1 MCWLRILS
9 LMTVL
14 LDLVYASPFPV
25 LAEQKRHEFDR
36 LLLYF
41 QWHRCQRRWLY
52 WWLKQSALKRLSILC
67 LLHQRLLRSTE
78 LLSDPGHGWRR
89 RPAALLDCVEHF
101 SQRQA
106 FRQGLSCCI
115 FPAASNR

>member
-9 LMTVL
+9 LMTVV
-14 LDLVYASPFPV
+14 LDLVYASLLPV
-25 LAEQKRHEFDR
+25 LAEQTRHEFDR

-41 QWHRCQRRWLY
+41 LWHRYKRRSLY
-52 WWLKQSALKRLSILC
+52 RWLKQSALKRLSILC

-89 RPAALLDCVEHF
+89 RPAALSDCVEHC
-101 SQRQA
+101 S
-106 FRQGLSCCI
+106 
-115 FPAASNR
+115 